1 MVRLVNAFAIFTSP
15 PLRNQGSTGAADLR
29 GWRRCPMAGDGAPS
43 GAETQAQSAKRPSG
57 RTTMAGDGGH
67 LGVVAHQSDRGL
79 LEVDQLDARHRPQ
92 NVLGGLDHALDA
104 G

>member
-1 MVRLVNAFAIFTSP
+1 
-15 PLRNQGSTGAADLR
+15 
-29 GWRRCPMAGDGAPS
+29 MAGDGAPS

-92 NVLGGLDHALDA
+92 NVLGGLDHALDPGMAVQRDAHVDAPAQKRPQPGRGCRA
-104 G
+104 GTA